1 MISNQGGKFK
11 ASLNLFD
18 IFFVLTSKSANPS
31 DWSLHLVPHCCVSVI
46 TFFFLKKKYLILFC
60 LLFRPATATAMQR
73 AFDSSAPTSSSSS
86 KSSALH
92 SRLHPTTYPR
102 LVSLSH
108 PFICYFLYFF
118 SILSLSL
125 SLCCYYIY
133 THVYIFINVCV
144 CVCIPVYSYLI
155 WKTEDSRLVSLL
167 VLPSIL
173 FFFFSLFVAP
183 SISFTLW
190 LWPQVFFV
198 SRKTC
203 KKRRGLKNIRENWRT
218 QYHLMFFFLF
228 DPTLFVAHSYWNLLL
243 VLCFF
248 SVHDKSENG
257 CEQRSTR
264 LESRRALPSTTYRQ
278 L

>member
-46 TFFFLKKKYLILFC
+46 SFFFLKKKYLILFC

-73 AFDSSAPTSSSSS
+73 AFDSSAPTSSS

-125 SLCCYYIY
+125 SLLLLYLYTRIYIY
-133 THVYIFINVCV
+133 KCV
-144 CVCIPVYSYLI
+144 CVCAFLYIAILSG
-155 WKTEDSRLVSLL
+155 RLKIHDLFLFLSC
-167 VLPSIL
+167 LP
-173 FFFFSLFVAP
+173 FCF
-183 SISFTLW
+183 
-190 LWPQVFFV
+190 
-198 SRKTC
+198 
-203 KKRRGLKNIRENWRT
+203 
-218 QYHLMFFFLF
+218 FFFLF
-228 DPTLFVAHSYWNLLL
+228 LLPLQFLLPFDFGPKYFLFLGKPA
-243 VLCFF
+243 
-248 SVHDKSENG
+248 
-257 CEQRSTR
+257 
-264 LESRRALPSTTYRQ
+264 RREEG
-278 L
+278 